1 MSAEPRKKRKQER
14 QGQPKVGLVR
24 TIIIAVLIVGAF
36 GGAYRLGRRKRASRL
51 DAFAQ
56 CLAGKQAKMY
66 GLYWCT
72 HCAEQ
77 KEIFGSSFQY
87 IPYIEC
93 GIRGSRGEEAG
104 CLQAGV
110 KHFPTWEFRN
120 GERMEG
126 ALPLQ
131 LLSEKTGCRL
141 P

>member
-1 MSAEPRKKRKQER
+1 M
-14 QGQPKVGLVR
+14 
-24 TIIIAVLIVGAF
+24 IIIAVLIVGAF
-36 GGAYRLGRRKRASRL
+36 GGAYRLGRRKRTSRL
-51 DAFAQ
+51 DTFAQ

-66 GLYWCT
+66 GVYWCT

-77 KEIFGSSFQY
+77 KEMFGSSFQY

-93 GIRGSRGEEAG
+93 GIRGSRGEEAS

-110 KHFPTWEFRN
+110 KHFPTWEFAN
-120 GERMEG
+120 GERVEG

-131 LLSEKTGCRL
+131 LLGAKTGCGL

>member
-1 MSAEPRKKRKQER
+1 MSAGQKKRKQGR
-14 QGQPKVGLVR
+14 QEQPKTVR
-24 TIIIAVLIVGAF
+24 VRAIIIAVLIVGAF
-36 GGAYRLGRRKRASRL
+36 GGAYRLGKRKRASRL
-51 DAFAQ
+51 DVFAQ

-77 KEIFGSSFQY
+77 KESFGSSFQY
-87 IPYIEC
+87 IPYVEC
-93 GIRGSRGEEAG
+93 GIRGSRGEEAS

-110 KHFPTWEFRN
+110 KHFPTWELGN
-120 GERMEG
+120 GERVEG

-131 LLSEKTGCRL
+131 LLSAKTGCSL

>member
-1 MSAEPRKKRKQER
+1 MSAARKKRREERQER
-14 QGQPKVGLVR
+14 PKPSVVR
-24 TIIIAVLIVGAF
+24 KIMIAVLIVGAF
-36 GGAYRLGRRKRASRL
+36 GGAYRLGRRKRTSRL
-51 DAFAQ
+51 DTFAQ

-66 GLYWCT
+66 GVYWCT

-77 KEIFGSSFQY
+77 KEMFGSSFQY

-93 GIRGSRGEEAG
+93 GIRGSRGEEAS

-110 KHFPTWEFRN
+110 KHFPTWEFGN
-120 GERMEG
+120 GERVEG

-131 LLSEKTGCRL
+131 LLGAKTGCGL

>member
-1 MSAEPRKKRKQER
+1 MPPVQKKRKEERQER
-14 QGQPKVGLVR
+14 SKAELLR

-36 GGAYRLGRRKRASRL
+36 GGAYRLGKRKRASRL

-56 CLAGKQAKMY
+56 CLAGKQAKIY

-77 KEIFGSSFQY
+77 KEVFGSSFQY
-87 IPYIEC
+87 IPYVEC
-93 GIRGSRGEEAG
+93 GIRGSRGEEAS

-110 KHFPTWEFRN
+110 KHFPTWQFEN

-131 LLSEKTGCRL
+131 LLSAKTGCSL